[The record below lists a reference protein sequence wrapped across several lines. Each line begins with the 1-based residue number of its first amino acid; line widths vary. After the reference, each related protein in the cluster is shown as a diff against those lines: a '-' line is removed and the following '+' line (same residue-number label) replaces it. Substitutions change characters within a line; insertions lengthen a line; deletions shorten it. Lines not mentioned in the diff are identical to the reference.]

1 MQGKRNKLLKPLAL
15 TNFTL
20 SIFSSLYI
28 FRDSDTPPLPLLCQY
43 FPAFRNS
50 VMLSRMSLTLLH
62 LLRSVVLSSLS
73 FSHFTFRQRKPFTY
87 RPVFLIVF
95 TFPLQATETIYM
107 LSSLPYRFHISSSL
121 SFSHFPS
128 WQQKPFI
135 CHPVFLIIFNILYS
149 GNKNLLS
156 VFINGDP
163 K

>member
-28 FRDSDTPPLPLLCQY
+28 FRDSAFALSI
-43 FPAFRNS
+43 FPCFQKKCYAIQN
-50 VMLSRMSLTLLH
+50 VTLLH

-87 RPVFLIVF
+87 HPVFLIVF
-95 TFPLQATETIYM
+95 IFPLQATETIYM

-121 SFSHFPS
+121 SFSHFPF